1 MKNPKQRIHWQG
13 RWAKIKKETNRKKPA
28 SPGPVLPKQ
37 DSVKLGEQL
46 ISYRVKESHR
56 ARNIRLKI
64 SPDKGLEV
72 VVPSRYPLVGLE
84 PLLKSRETWIL
95 QKLDLL
101 SRRAR
106 QRKENS
112 LAERQAVSFLGKS
125 YRLVSVFQEGPPV
138 VELVGDKILVMLL
151 QERKDQISQVLESWL
166 RHQAREIILERLEI
180 IRRKLKINYNQV
192 FIKDQK
198 TRWGSCSS
206 QGNLNFNYRLVMAPL
221 PVIDY
226 LVAHELA
233 HLVEMNHSKKFWAL
247 VESICPEYKNHRQWL
262 KDHGAELTL

>member
-1 MKNPKQRIHWQG
+1 MKKQ
-13 RWAKIKKETNRKKPA
+13 
-28 SPGPVLPKQ
+28 PKQ
-37 DSVKLGEQL
+37 DSVKLGEQMV
-46 ISYRVKESHR
+46 SYRVKESNR
-56 ARNIRLKI
+56 ARNILLKI

-72 VVPSRYPLVGLE
+72 VVPSKYPLSGIE
-84 PLLKSRETWIL
+84 SLLKSRETWIL
-95 QKLDLL
+95 QKLDLM
-101 SRRAR
+101 SQKAR

-112 LAERQAVSFLGKS
+112 LVERQAVSFLGKS
-125 YRLVSVFQEGPPV
+125 YRLVTVFQEGPPV
-138 VELVGDKILVMLL
+138 VEPVGDKILVILP
-151 QERKDQISQVLESWL
+151 QDHKDKIFQILENWF
-166 RHQAREIILERLEI
+166 RQQAREIIVERLERA
-180 IRRKLKINYNQV
+180 RRKIKINYNQV

-233 HLVEMNHSKKFWAL
+233 HLVEMNHSKKFWTL
-247 VESICPEYKNHRQWL
+247 VESICPDYRIHRQWL